1 MTTPRIYLPRKM
13 ERGDL
18 IELADD
24 DFRYIKNVLR
34 LKPGEVIALFG
45 WQRLEYHAQI
55 ETFNPQSVLA
65 RVSEIRT
72 LPDAEIRI
80 VLAQSLPKGDK
91 MDFIVQKATELGAD
105 GIMPFLSSRSIPR
118 LTPDKARD
126 KVRRW
131 RKIALEASR
140 QSGRSDIPEIAEIV
154 PFEEILKDSEGRGLR
169 LIFWEA
175 ESGRGIKEIL
185 RSRESEAIRDF
196 FIVVGPE
203 GGFSGEEVHQ
213 AMAAGMTSVSLGR
226 QVLKVETA
234 SVAIL
239 SIVQYERGLIG
250 AITD

>member
-1 MTTPRIYLPRKM
+1 LTTHRIYLPRKM
-13 ERGDL
+13 EQGDL

-34 LKPGEVIALFG
+34 LKTGESIALFG
-45 WQRLEYHAQI
+45 WQRLEYRAQI
-55 ETFNPQSVLA
+55 ETLTPRSVLA
-65 RVSEIRT
+65 RVSEVRT
-72 LPDAEIRI
+72 LPGPEIRI

-91 MDFIVQKATELGAD
+91 MDFIIQKSTELGAD
-105 GIMPFLSSRSIPR
+105 GIIPFQSSRSIPR
-118 LTPDKARD
+118 LTADKAKD

-154 PFEEILKDSEGRGLR
+154 PFEEMLRASEGRGLR

-185 RSRESEAIRDF
+185 RSGERETLKDF

-213 AMAAGMTSVSLGR
+213 ATAAGMTSVSLGR

-234 SVAIL
+234 SLAIL
-239 SIVQYERGLIG
+239 SIIQYERGLIG